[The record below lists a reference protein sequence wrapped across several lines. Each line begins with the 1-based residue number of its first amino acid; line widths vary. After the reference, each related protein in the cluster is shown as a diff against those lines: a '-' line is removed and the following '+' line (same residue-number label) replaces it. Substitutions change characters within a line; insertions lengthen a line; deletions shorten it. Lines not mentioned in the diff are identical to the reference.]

1 MENTA
6 VCDTMVAVRGEGR
19 GSFIAG
25 SSTRNQRI
33 ERLWRDVFRCIC
45 HLFYYIFYAMEQ
57 TGVLD
62 VENPIHMFTLQ
73 YVYLARI
80 NNALSEWM
88 VSFND
93 HPIQTEHNWSPN
105 QMWLNGM
112 IHPCNPPEDMTF
124 YGEDP
129 EAPIPT
135 EESDNNVEVFPAQL
149 PSNNTDELVAYLS
162 AAVDP
167 LQESSSFGV
176 DIYAKA
182 LEIIVQKLEQNH

>member
-1 MENTA
+1 
-6 VCDTMVAVRGEGR
+6 
-19 GSFIAG
+19 
-25 SSTRNQRI
+25 
-33 ERLWRDVFRCIC
+33 
-45 HLFYYIFYAMEQ
+45 MEQ

-80 NNALSEWM
+80 NNALSEWI

-105 QMWLNGM
+105 QMWLNRM
-112 IHPCNPPEDMTF
+112 IHPCNPLVNDINDVESEDMTF
-124 YGEDP
+124 YREDP

-135 EESDNNVEVFPAQL
+135 EESNNNVEVFPAQL
-149 PSNNTDELVAYLS
+149 PSNNTDELMAYLS

-176 DIYAKA
+176 DIGDFTNQNATQPETSPEVICSQSA
-182 LEIIVQKLEQNH
+182 SPRMLGTNLQRVFFTFRTRGWHLQRFQKT